1 MNTPQPASQPAS
13 QPAHQPVV
21 VVEDDPFLRLLGVV
35 LDPATSAERV
45 AAFADFFAHDLP
57 DFEGWL
63 AGLRKRLQ
71 RLHPV
76 PVRIV
81 NSSEELRQALPGARF
96 AVLESL
102 PLTAA
107 DLAAAPA
114 LRAVHKFG
122 ALTGGI
128 DAAACT
134 ARGIAVLTLR
144 RRANMACAEHALA
157 MMLGLARQLHR
168 VTNRISETAL
178 RTAGYAPRVFDR
190 RHTANSNWARVS
202 GISLLHGTTLGIIG
216 MGEIGREVA
225 LRAAAFGMNLLYHQ
239 RTQLPAGIESG
250 YPMHYADIDTLLEA
264 SDWVVIC
271 LPGNS
276 NTRHFIDARRL
287 ARMKPGARLVNISR
301 AEIVDRDAVIA
312 ALRTGHLGGFALDPL
327 HDAPG
332 RDDDELLRF
341 PNVLLTPHIAAQPRF
356 NALNDIADL
365 LTALDNHLKE
375 PVK

>member
-1 MNTPQPASQPAS
+1 MSALRSAS
-13 QPAHQPVV
+13 QPAHQPVL
-21 VVEDDPFLRLLGVV
+21 VVEDDPFLRLLGVI
-35 LDPATSAERV
+35 LDPSTSAERI

-63 AGLRKRLQ
+63 AGLRKRLIK
-71 RLHPV
+71 LHPATV
-76 PVRIV
+76 CIV
-81 NSSEELRQALPGARF
+81 NSPDELRKALPDAQF

-102 PLTAA
+102 PLSAG
-107 DLAAAPA
+107 DLDAAPR

-122 ALTGGI
+122 TLTGGI
-128 DAAACT
+128 DTAACS

-144 RRANMACAEHALA
+144 RRANMACAEHTIA
-157 MMLGLARQLHR
+157 MMLGLARQMHR
-168 VTNRISETAL
+168 VTNRISETTLQA
-178 RTAGYAPRVFDR
+178 AGYAPRVFDR

-239 RTQLPAGIESG
+239 RTRLPAEIESG
-250 YPMHYADIDTLLEA
+250 YQMHYADLDTLLEA

-271 LPGNS
+271 LPGND
-276 NTRHFIDARRL
+276 NTRHFINARRL
-287 ARMKPGARLVNISR
+287 AQMKPGARLINISR

-312 ALRTGHLGGFALDPL
+312 ALRSGHLGGFALDPL
-327 HDAPG
+327 HEAPG
-332 RDDDELLRF
+332 RDDDELLQF
-341 PNVLLTPHIAAQPRF
+341 SNVLLTPHIAAQPRF

-365 LTALDNHLKE
+365 LTGLEGHMKE
-375 PVK
+375 PMK